1 MEQKI
6 FIRKTEEQVLY
17 ELKGMPGAYRMFQ
30 GWNEE
35 FKARFLAF
43 CTGKKTLPVL
53 YDTVFKKLM
62 NPDTHPERLEDCI
75 SCLLKQKVTIERV
88 LPMEDILM
96 DGESTM
102 VMDILVRLTDG
113 ALVLVE
119 IQKIPYYFPA
129 ERASCYSADLL
140 LRQYSRVKTEKGKA
154 FSYRDLRKV
163 YTIVFYE
170 QSTEEFKAYGE
181 IFTHHAGMA
190 CDSGLELNFLQEFYL
205 VALDVF
211 RESEYAKCRDP
222 KDRLAGWLS
231 FFCTETTEDA
241 EALCLIYPWLSEL
254 YAEMAEFGRKPEE
267 LMTMFSEMLRE
278 MDRNTIRYMVDDM
291 KEKIELG
298 KIENA
303 KLEEQIE
310 RGKAE
315 KAELEEAVK
324 KGKVEL
330 SAIESKLTEAKS
342 ELTET
347 KSELTEAKSELTET
361 KSELTETKSEL
372 TETKSEL
379 TETKSELTETKS
391 ILAEKDAEIVRLK
404 ALLAANS

>member
-6 FIRKTEEQVLY
+6 FATKTAEEVLRKLREI
-17 ELKGMPGAYRMFQ
+17 PGAYRVYQ

-35 FKARFLAF
+35 LRERFMAF

-75 SCLLKQKVTIERV
+75 SSLLKQRVTIQAV

-96 DGESTM
+96 DGVSTM
-102 VMDILVRLTDG
+102 VMDILVCLDDG

-140 LRQYSRVKTEKGKA
+140 LRQYSRVRTEKGKD
-154 FSYRDLRKV
+154 FSYKDLQKV
-163 YTIVFYE
+163 YTIIFYE
-170 QSTEEFKAYGE
+170 KSIDEFKEYPE
-181 IFTHHAGMA
+181 ICTHHARMT

-205 VALDVF
+205 IALDVF
-211 RESEYAKCRDP
+211 RKSEYSKHRDP
-222 KDRLAGWLS
+222 KERLVGWLS
-231 FFCTETTEDA
+231 FFCTENAEEA
-241 EALCLIYPWLSEL
+241 EALCEIYPWLSEL

-291 KEKIELG
+291 KE
-298 KIENA
+298 
-303 KLEEQIE
+303 QIE
-310 RGKAE
+310 KGKQELAE
-315 KAELEEAVK
+315 INKTLTEKNAALVEKEEA
-324 KGKVEL
+324 
-330 SAIESKLTEAKS
+330 
-342 ELTET
+342 
-347 KSELTEAKSELTET
+347 
-361 KSELTETKSEL
+361 
-372 TETKSEL
+372 
-379 TETKSELTETKS
+379 
-391 ILAEKDAEIVRLK
+391 LAEKDAEIARLN
-404 ALLAANS
+404 ALLAAATK